1 MPALR
6 MHFTADD
13 FARTR
18 ILTDPH
24 PMWELVLSLAMVRA
38 RWVPPGYVPWR
49 AWAIERLNRIRDRRS
64 IDLLSALV
72 PPKGDFPDFLTPQP
86 PGAGLEETVDA
97 VLRTPA
103 RRIRSEL
110 AVCGCD
116 THRELRRL
124 ANGELES
131 VHALGDAA
139 VWYHQTVLEPFWPQV
154 DHAVHADRD
163 LRVHDLATGGL
174 DRLLENL
181 PPCIR
186 WTSPVLRADYPVD
199 RDIELDGRGL
209 TLIPSYFCWGAPVA
223 LIDTEL
229 PPVLVYPLGD
239 PPTVAGGSSLCA
251 VARLIGR
258 TRAQV
263 LHALDVPRTTTG
275 LADHLRI
282 SPASASKHAAALR
295 GSGLIRSVRRANTM
309 VHTITT
315 LGRAL
320 LNATP
325 ELVRET

>member
-1 MPALR
+1 

-24 PMWELVLSLAMVRA
+24 PMWELVLSIVSVRA
-38 RWVPPGYVPWR
+38 RRVPPGYVPWR
-49 AWAIERLNRIRDRRS
+49 AWAIERLNEVRDRRS
-64 IDLLSALV
+64 LDLLTALV

-86 PGAGLEETVDA
+86 SGAGLEETLDA

-103 RRIRSEL
+103 ERIHADL
-110 AVCGCD
+110 AVCGRD
-116 THRELRRL
+116 TNGELRRL
-124 ANGELES
+124 ADGDLES

-139 VWYHQTVLEPFWPQV
+139 AWWHRTVLEPFWPQV
-154 DHAVHADRD
+154 DRAVHADRD
-163 LRVHDLATGGL
+163 LRVHDLAAGGL
-174 DRLLENL
+174 DRLLANL
-181 PPCIR
+181 PPRIR
-186 WTSPVLRADYPVD
+186 WTSPVLRADYPLD
-199 RDIELDGRGL
+199 RDIELGGRGL

-239 PPTVAGGSSLCA
+239 PPAVTDDASLRA

-263 LHALDVPRTTTG
+263 LRALDVPRTTTG

-282 SPASASKHAAALR
+282 SLASASKHAAALR
-295 GSGLIRSVRRANTM
+295 GPGLIRSVRRGNTM
-309 VHTITT
+309 VHTMTG

-325 ELVRET
+325 EP